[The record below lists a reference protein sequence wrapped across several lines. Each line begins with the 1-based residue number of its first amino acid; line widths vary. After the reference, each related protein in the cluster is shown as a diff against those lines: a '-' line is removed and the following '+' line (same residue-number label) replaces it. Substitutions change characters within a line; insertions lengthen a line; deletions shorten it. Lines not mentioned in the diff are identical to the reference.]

1 MKAPSLVFELKVA
14 RLRANLSRHEMA
26 DLIGV
31 SYTTIANWECGRYAP
46 DLSSLLMV
54 MEVCPDRAGR
64 LLRAARSEL
73 LAPDFRERLT
83 AFHAAREAALAGAGA
98 APRTVPL

>member
-14 RLRANLSRHEMA
+14 RARSGLSRHELA
-26 DLIGV
+26 ELLGV

-46 DLSSLLMV
+46 DLSSLLMM

-64 LLRAARSEL
+64 LLRAARSEV
-73 LAPDFRERLT
+73 LAPEFRGRLA
-83 AFHAAREAALAGAGA
+83 AFHAAREAAPAGAGA